1 MKRKIFAAIMFL
13 TISGVTVPMTG
24 CLQVMAQ
31 AAEESQ
37 ETPDFAMLA
46 GVWTSQDDSEET
58 LTLTEDGLFVYHKA
72 AGDTQG
78 YMEYVEEYNDGNGRY
93 DMYNR
98 IGAWVAG
105 FYLDSDTSLHMG
117 NTDGAVFNK
126 TEDVE
131 DDQEAAEEENG
142 PSYVLTSSKRY
153 TGLKHLYNDTSW
165 NGGYFYYYMTEDGM
179 TVIVNCCARNDETGS
194 QDSEEARKQFAALV
208 SDWPIENYKE
218 TKSKKFTKKFS
229 YPVYRLTFTT
239 GSNEDTC
246 QWKMLYF
253 QTDTNTYAYAYKMDI
268 DWADEMKGE
277 YKDALNS
284 LELTDISGTGTGE
297 NGSDYDPS
305 AEGQSLEMF
314 IAYFDS
320 WYQYGDLNAMSIHLY
335 GEGTWEIY
343 NSRNTDGSGGYLF
356 DSGTFQTSGTTA
368 LQLFSTD
375 GSHVA
380 NVSLDGNGELLIS
393 PLIPGYGNIY
403 AGAAFSRESDS
414 VAYEAQIGGDGMGE
428 DNPDNGYDYEEDG
441 VGDYIPDEDYVE
453 ESDPGDTYYWYDG
466 EGNVMYFNGYENLYM
481 GPDDVFY
488 IDDAGRL
495 CEY

>member
-1 MKRKIFAAIMFL
+1 
-13 TISGVTVPMTG
+13 
-24 CLQVMAQ
+24 
-31 AAEESQ
+31 
-37 ETPDFAMLA
+37 
-46 GVWTSQDDSEET
+46 
-58 LTLTEDGLFVYHKA
+58 
-72 AGDTQG
+72 
-78 YMEYVEEYNDGNGRY
+78 
-93 DMYNR
+93 
-98 IGAWVAG
+98 
-105 FYLDSDTSLHMG
+105 
-117 NTDGAVFNK
+117 
-126 TEDVE
+126 
-131 DDQEAAEEENG
+131 
-142 PSYVLTSSKRY
+142 
-153 TGLKHLYNDTSW
+153 
-165 NGGYFYYYMTEDGM
+165 M

-229 YPVYRLTFTT
+229 YPVYRLKFTT

-268 DWADEMKGE
+268 DWADEMEGE

-284 LELTDISGTGTGE
+284 LELTDISGTETGE
-297 NGSDYDPS
+297 NSGDYDPS
-305 AEGQSLEMF
+305 AEGKSLEMF

-320 WYQYGDLNAMSIHLY
+320 WYQYGDLNAMNIRLY
-335 GEGTWEIY
+335 GEGNWEIY
-343 NSRNTDGSGGYLF
+343 NSRNADGSGGYLF

-368 LQLFSTD
+368 LQLFSYD

-380 NVSLDGNGELLIS
+380 DVSLDGNGELVIS
-393 PLIPGYGNIY
+393 PVISGYGNIY
-403 AGAAFSRESDS
+403 AGAAFSREADS
-414 VAYEAQIGGDGMGE
+414 VAYEAQTGGDGSS
-428 DNPDNGYDYEEDG
+428 DYAPEEDSG
-441 VGDYIPDEDYVE
+441 YQEDGRGDYIPDEDYVE

-466 EGNVMYFNGYENLYM
+466 EGNVMYFDGSENYYM